1 MKVLLS
7 WLNELAPVGDDVAA
21 LADTMNEL
29 GLAVDG
35 IETVGAPIDGVVVA
49 KVLAL
54 RRHPDADRMQ
64 LVDVDTGDGE
74 PLQICCGA
82 FNMAAGDLVP
92 LATVGTVMPD
102 GRAISRAKK
111 RGNGRTA
118 CCAHLL
124 S

>member
-1 MKVLLS
+1 MKALLS

-64 LVDVDTGDGE
+64 LVDVDGGTQRGGE
-74 PLQICCGA
+74 RNAETRGQIA
-82 FNMAAGDLVP
+82 SDTEM
-92 LATVGTVMPD
+92 
-102 GRAISRAKK
+102 
-111 RGNGRTA
+111 
-118 CCAHLL
+118 
-124 S
+124 